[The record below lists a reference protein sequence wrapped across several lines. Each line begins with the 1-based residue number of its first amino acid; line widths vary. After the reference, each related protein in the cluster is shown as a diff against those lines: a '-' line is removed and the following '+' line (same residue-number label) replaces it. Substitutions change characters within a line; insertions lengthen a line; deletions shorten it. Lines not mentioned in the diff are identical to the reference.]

1 MSYTQQNIEEI
12 ASRNDLFRAMCMS
25 PMVTQGVRE
34 LEDVFGL
41 VQAVRR
47 FTDFT
52 EDCDPWGEHDF
63 GSLEWYGAKVY
74 WKIDY
79 YDQKL
84 EYGSDPL
91 SDECRRVITIMTA
104 SEY

>member
-1 MSYTQQNIEEI
+1 MPYAQQDIEEI
-12 ASRNDLFRAMCMS
+12 ASRNDLFRAMCMR
-25 PMVTQGVRE
+25 PMVTKGIQE

-52 EDCDPWGEHDF
+52 EDCDPYGEHDF
-63 GSLEWYGAKVY
+63 GSLEWYGTRVY
-74 WKIDY
+74 WKISY

-91 SDECRRVITIMTA
+91 SDGCRRVITIMTA
-104 SEY
+104 EEY